1 MAEVVEIPAAF
12 ALGPRLT
19 FGFITD
25 MIFTPMAHYITSRS
39 ITSLLKAKLPPIR
52 THQ

>member
-19 FGFITD
+19 FGFIGD
-25 MIFTPMAHYITSRS
+25 VIFTPMAHDE
-39 ITSLLKAKLPPIR
+39 PPMNSKNASHEI
-52 THQ
+52 